1 MKAKPKKKPSPSRQT
16 NEVEIREYAQ
26 HLYEQ
31 NGRLPGRDLDHWLEA
46 KACLEAG
53 IAPEYSHMRLYR
65 YRQREGRPDV
75 MVELAT
81 EEAPLL
87 EGTGNLY

>member
-1 MKAKPKKKPSPSRQT
+1 MKSKPRKKASALRQS
-16 NEVEIREYAQ
+16 NEVEIRLYAQ
-26 HLYEQ
+26 HLFEQ
-31 NGRLPGRDLDHWLEA
+31 TGCVPGRDLDHWLEA

-53 IAPEYSHMRLYR
+53 IAAEYSHMRLYR
-65 YRQREGRPDV
+65 YLQREARPDV
-75 MVELAT
+75 MVEMAT